1 MSILEPIQQAEHRLR
16 QAMLSGDV
24 AELDALLADD
34 VHAVGPDG
42 TLLGK
47 AEDLA
52 AHRAGTLRFTAIDIL
67 ETVIQRVP
75 DVAIAFVLADLRV
88 TVGGQPVAGRYRYTR
103 VWIEASGAWQVV
115 AAHISA
121 VPG

>member
-1 MSILEPIQQAEHRLR
+1 MLR
-16 QAMLSGDV
+16 GDV

-34 VHAVGPDG
+34 LHAIGPDG
-42 TLLGK
+42 TLVGK

-52 AHRAGTLRFTAIDIL
+52 PHRAGTLRFTALDIR
-67 ETVIQRVP
+67 ETVIQPLP

-103 VWIEASGAWQVV
+103 VWSKASGSWQVV
-115 AAHISA
+115 AGHISA
-121 VPG
+121 VVG